1 LINAQAPVLSK
12 MADERGMGGRR
23 KMKSGVIGL
32 GERSLRNFFFE
43 HPMATY
49 AAALAYRGLFGLFPF
64 LFILVVLLG
73 ALGISDFIDRAM
85 DQARAQSSRYVPQQL
100 EPVVEPAQEQVQPL
114 LAMIERA
121 EKQAGGDLLFFGVAV
136 ALWSVSAVARTL
148 TEAFNVAYQVPET
161 RRWWKQLL
169 LSLAF
174 GPILALVVIVS
185 VALMLIG
192 PQLVGS
198 IAEVVNLDEVFV
210 RLWGWL
216 RFPVALLLLAV
227 VLSVVY
233 HFGPNARQRYR
244 SVVPGAALSVV
255 LWAISSV
262 GFSIYLANFADY
274 GVTYGSIGAAVGLL
288 FYLYLC
294 ASVVLL
300 GAELNAA
307 LYHSPT
313 ADTLEQEDE
322 NSKERYRGGHRHEQR
337 RTIPAEVEHVRRQ
350 LASPGATRPRRPAVR
365 ACGSLLARSRLRR
378 AGPPVRHLRGGRRG
392 DNVRTRPQILGPGRA
407 KVATVVRRGGGC
419 LRRIDSPPLV
429 RDDSKRVGLRHRGVG
444 GGNRYA
450 QDTHRDTATCRGG
463 KWMAFGRKRC
473 PVGAL
478 WHTPYGPGRVRCA
491 ISSAVYRCLRC
502 CGWPGLDRIRLP
514 SPGPEG
520 IICGESLL
528 SLSLGGSTGQRVLL
542 ALQGGEIP

>member
-1 LINAQAPVLSK
+1 
-12 MADERGMGGRR
+12 MADERGMGGR
-23 KMKSGVIGL
+23 KQEKSGVIGL
-32 GERSLRNFFFE
+32 GERSLRNFYFE

-85 DQARAQSSRYVPQQL
+85 YQARAQSSEYVPQQL

-114 LAMIERA
+114 LGMIERA
-121 EKQAGGDLLFFGVAV
+121 EKQAGGNLLFFGVAV

-174 GPILALVVIVS
+174 GPVLALVVIIS

-233 HFGPNARQRYR
+233 RLGPNAKQRYR

-262 GFSIYLANFADY
+262 GFSFYLANFADY

-307 LYHSPT
+307 IYHPPT
-313 ADTLEQEDE
+313 DA
-322 NSKERYRGGHRHEQR
+322 
-337 RTIPAEVEHVRRQ
+337 
-350 LASPGATRPRRPAVR
+350 
-365 ACGSLLARSRLRR
+365 
-378 AGPPVRHLRGGRRG
+378 
-392 DNVRTRPQILGPGRA
+392 RA
-407 KVATVVRRGGGC
+407 KG
-419 LRRIDSPPLV
+419 
-429 RDDSKRVGLRHRGVG
+429 
-444 GGNRYA
+444 
-450 QDTHRDTATCRGG
+450 
-463 KWMAFGRKRC
+463 
-473 PVGAL
+473 
-478 WHTPYGPGRVRCA
+478 
-491 ISSAVYRCLRC
+491 
-502 CGWPGLDRIRLP
+502 
-514 SPGPEG
+514 
-520 IICGESLL
+520 
-528 SLSLGGSTGQRVLL
+528 
-542 ALQGGEIP
+542 

>member
-1 LINAQAPVLSK
+1 
-12 MADERGMGGRR
+12 MRGR
-23 KMKSGVIGL
+23 KQEKSGVIDL

-73 ALGISDFIDRAM
+73 ALGFPNFIDRAM
-85 DQARAQSSRYVPQQL
+85 DETRAQSSHYVPHQL
-100 EPVVEPAQEQVQPL
+100 EPVVEPAREQVQPL
-114 LAMIERA
+114 LGMIERA

-148 TEAFNVAYQVPET
+148 TEAFNVAYQVTET
-161 RRWWKQLL
+161 RRWWKQLA

-198 IAEVVNLDEVFV
+198 IAEVVNLDELFV

-216 RFPVALLLLAV
+216 RFPVALLLLAG

-233 HFGPNARQRYR
+233 HFGPNAKQRYR

-288 FYLYLC
+288 LYLYLC

-307 LYHSPT
+307 IYHPLT

-322 NSKERYRGGHRHEQR
+322 NSRERFRGGHRHEQ
-337 RTIPAEVEHVRRQ
+337 
-350 LASPGATRPRRPAVR
+350 
-365 ACGSLLARSRLRR
+365 
-378 AGPPVRHLRGGRRG
+378 
-392 DNVRTRPQILGPGRA
+392 
-407 KVATVVRRGGGC
+407 
-419 LRRIDSPPLV
+419 
-429 RDDSKRVGLRHRGVG
+429 
-444 GGNRYA
+444 
-450 QDTHRDTATCRGG
+450 
-463 KWMAFGRKRC
+463 
-473 PVGAL
+473 
-478 WHTPYGPGRVRCA
+478 
-491 ISSAVYRCLRC
+491 
-502 CGWPGLDRIRLP
+502 
-514 SPGPEG
+514 
-520 IICGESLL
+520 
-528 SLSLGGSTGQRVLL
+528 
-542 ALQGGEIP
+542 

>member
-1 LINAQAPVLSK
+1 
-12 MADERGMGGRR
+12 MRGR
-23 KMKSGVIGL
+23 KQEKSRIIAL
-32 GERSLRNFFFE
+32 GERSIRNFFFE

-73 ALGISDFIDRAM
+73 ALGFPDFFDRAM
-85 DQARAQSSRYVPQQL
+85 DQARTQSSRYVPQQL
-100 EPVVEPAQEQVQPL
+100 EPVVEPAREQVQPL

-121 EKQAGGDLLFFGVAV
+121 EKQAGGNLLYFGVAI

-148 TEAFNVAYQVPET
+148 TEASNVAYQVTET

-174 GPILALVVIVS
+174 GPILALVVIVA

-192 PQLVGS
+192 PQLVGG
-198 IAEVVNLDEVFV
+198 IAEVVNLDELFV

-233 HFGPNARQRYR
+233 HFGPNARQRYL

-307 LYHSPT
+307 IH
-313 ADTLEQEDE
+313 Q
-322 NSKERYRGGHRHEQR
+322 
-337 RTIPAEVEHVRRQ
+337 
-350 LASPGATRPRRPAVR
+350 
-365 ACGSLLARSRLRR
+365 
-378 AGPPVRHLRGGRRG
+378 
-392 DNVRTRPQILGPGRA
+392 
-407 KVATVVRRGGGC
+407 
-419 LRRIDSPPLV
+419 
-429 RDDSKRVGLRHRGVG
+429 
-444 GGNRYA
+444 
-450 QDTHRDTATCRGG
+450 
-463 KWMAFGRKRC
+463 
-473 PVGAL
+473 
-478 WHTPYGPGRVRCA
+478 
-491 ISSAVYRCLRC
+491 
-502 CGWPGLDRIRLP
+502 
-514 SPGPEG
+514 
-520 IICGESLL
+520 
-528 SLSLGGSTGQRVLL
+528 SLSDNRTTGGQ
-542 ALQGGEIP
+542 QQ